1 MPRQDPNVEMAME
14 YGSQHFSGNGNI
26 TAMPNFNGMQSEI
39 AALQQLR
46 SGQLNINQLAFIN
59 PEARA
64 ELASRLEILREGR
77 FNVRDREDLERYRN
91 LLRQAGASTRENWS
105 AMQELADYR
114 MFELNYDV
122 MASPWA
128 LAPFSMVNL
137 QPDELPLITIP
148 RSRNLQRFDVY
159 SIGIDGESERQQWRS
174 TKDIIQME
182 MEMLSTDKVRYRL
195 YDLQTG
201 DVNESDAIQRELRYD
216 LDMKLDTLALAQI
229 DAGKTASGLRSIL
242 SLHPKIVAANIPD
255 TNYLNLNGVD
265 TAGEL
270 SVGKLRTI
278 IGHIA
283 MFGSAG
289 QADEQFQITNIQ
301 VSPQNL
307 QDPWKFVSQVSG
319 WDTTATTPVMETNP
333 VNTVPEFV
341 REQVYNS
348 GMFTNAWGYNFSWT
362 PNPQLAKGKMYVFT
376 NKPIGWLFTKTEYD
390 KMLQWDDRTS
400 PDFAE
405 RNYGEMMFKKAL
417 KFYCPDIWK
426 QRYLIVDL

>member
-1 MPRQDPNVEMAME
+1 MSNVSPGVELARE
-14 YGSQHFSGNGNI
+14 YGNRNLQGNGNI
-26 TAMPNFNGMQSEI
+26 TISPTGSEMSSEI

-46 SGQLNINQLAFIN
+46 DGQLNVNQLSFIN
-59 PEARA
+59 PENRREIANRI
-64 ELASRLEILREGR
+64 EILKKNK
-77 FNVRDREDLERYRN
+77 FDRHDPEDRKKYGE
-91 LLRQAGASTRENWS
+91 LLKAAGFAAKEDMS
-105 AMQELADYR
+105 AMKELADYR

-128 LAPFSMVNL
+128 LAPFQMVNL
-137 QPDELPLITIP
+137 QSDELPLITIP
-148 RSRNLQRFDVY
+148 RSRNHQRFDVY
-159 SIGIDGESERQQWRS
+159 SISIDGESEREQWLT

-195 YDLQTG
+195 YDLQQG
-201 DVNESDAIQRELRYD
+201 DVNDSDAIQKELRYD
-216 LDMKLDTLALAQI
+216 LDMKIDELALAQI
-229 DAGKTASGLRSIL
+229 DAGETETGLRAIL

-255 TNYLNLNGVD
+255 GNYLDLNAIDDAGV
-265 TAGEL
+265 L
-270 SVGKLRTI
+270 SIGKLKTI
-278 IGHIA
+278 IAHIA

-301 VSPQNL
+301 ISPQNI
-307 QDPWKFVSQVSG
+307 QDPWNFVSMVSG
-319 WDTTATTPVMETNP
+319 WDTTAGGGETDP
-333 VNTVPEFV
+333 LKTVPEGV
-341 REQVYNS
+341 REQIYNT

-362 PNPQLAKGKMYVFT
+362 PNPQLAKGRMYIFT
-376 NKPIGWLFTKTEYD
+376 NKPIGWLFTKTEFD

-405 RNYGEMMFKKAL
+405 RNYGEMMFKKAM